1 MRRRELIAIIAG
13 IAALSLAARF
23 TGSVADERAER
34 RFGARQS
41 FDL

>member
-13 IAALSLAARF
+13 IAA
-23 TGSVADERAER
+23 GSVADERAEQ
-34 RFGARQS
+34 RFGALQS